1 MPKLAVKK
9 EGQSLTVGNGFVD
22 AAFDTTTGRMTALR
36 LNGLDVIYGGEG
48 FIFDNHRWIENDRF
62 EKTENGLEP
71 TGTCEAVEEA
81 SGNVVVKTVRKGSLC
96 DTEITY
102 VFYPGGVMDMD
113 VKLTPKTATCVVP
126 VWYAPSMP
134 V

>member
-1 MPKLAVKK
+1 
-9 EGQSLTVGNGFVD
+9 
-22 AAFDTTTGRMTALR
+22 MTALR